1 MQIPEQTDKTKWS
14 VGRMEVK
21 MINNDDEYSGG
32 GGDDKEKKE
41 EEGEDKRQK

>member
-14 VGRMEVK
+14 VGRMMGK
-21 MINNDDEYSGG
+21 MINDDDEDGG
-32 GGDDKEKKE
+32 AGDEEEKNE

>member
-14 VGRMEVK
+14 VGRMMGK
-21 MINNDDEYSGG
+21 MINNDDE
-32 GGDDKEKKE
+32 DFVAVDEEEQKE